1 MSDSTRLR
9 IGLQGARE
17 LEINVDDPS
26 GTRDAIEKAIDDG
39 SPLVWL
45 TDAKRHSFGVVV
57 DKIAFVQIEG
67 DKDGEALGFGLG
79 A

>member
-17 LEINVDDPS
+17 LEINVDDAH
-26 GTRDAIEKAIDDG
+26 GAREAIEKAIADER
-39 SPLVWL
+39 PLVWL
-45 TDAKRHSFGVVV
+45 TDAKRHTFGVIV
-57 DKIAFVQIEG
+57 DKIAFVQVEG
-67 DKDGEALGFGLG
+67 EKDGEGLGFGLG